1 MCNDRGVRY
10 TSSIIGE
17 PRYAVRVEDL
27 PDDSALDDASLARR
41 IVAARPGIDAGAEAE
56 LYRRLAPRVRLYG
69 LKHLRDPH
77 AAADLVQQVLLVTL
91 QQLRAGT
98 LREPER
104 LASFIFGTCRMVV
117 LDLRRTGARRERL
130 LRTYEADVPTGVP
143 ADEPQLDQARLLGC
157 LERLSERE
165 RSVLVLSFVD
175 DQPAQRVATA
185 LDLSEGNVR
194 VIRHRALQR
203 LRGCMDAGEA
213 SP

>member
-41 IVAARPGIDAGAEAE
+41 IVAARPDIDAGAEAE

-69 LKHLRDPH
+69 LRHLRDPH

-185 LDLSEGNVR
+185 LGVSEGNVR

-213 SP
+213 GP